1 MPTQQP
7 SGLDGTGVLAIWS
20 DAVPE
25 HEDEFNDWYTSQ
37 HLPERVG
44 VPGFRR
50 GRRYVKDTPG
60 ELRYFTLYECATIEV
75 LASAPYL
82 ERLNNP
88 TDWTRRAMPFF
99 RNGSRAAMVVASSAG
114 AGIGGLAATIQFTPA
129 ADRAADLQSWIAATG
144 RTLRESHPAL
154 TGWHLCQS
162 DDAVTRA
169 KAGTEEARASRR
181 PAAPAHPASPAA
193 PASSPAPRWLLMA
206 EATDRVPLDAAA
218 ELLAGD
224 TGLSGQGATGLTAF
238 HVYRLMIA
246 LTHAPGPE

>member
-1 MPTQQP
+1 MPTEER

-50 GRRYVKDTPG
+50 GRRYVKDAGG
-60 ELRYFTLYECATIEV
+60 ELKYFTLYETADIAV
-75 LASAPYL
+75 LESAPYL
-82 ERLNNP
+82 ERLNHP
-88 TDWTRRAMPFF
+88 TEWTRRAMPFF

-114 AGIGGLAATIQFTPA
+114 AGVGGLAATIQFSPGA
-129 ADRAADLQSWIAATG
+129 GQAEELQSWIVEAGA
-144 RTLRESHPAL
+144 TLRGTHSGL

-162 DDAVTRA
+162 DDQVTRA

-181 PAAPAHPASPAA
+181 PGAAALAAAPRP
-193 PASSPAPRWLLMA
+193 PRWMLLA
-206 EATDRVPLDAAA
+206 EATGPGALDAAG

-224 TGLSGQGATGLTAF
+224 AGLGGRGATGITAF

-246 LTHAPGPE
+246 LT

>member
-7 SGLDGTGVLAIWS
+7 SGLNGTGVLAIWS

-25 HEDEFNDWYTSQ
+25 HEAEFNDWYTSQ

-129 ADRAADLQSWIAATG
+129 AGRAADLQSWIAAAG
-144 RTLRESHPAL
+144 RTLRETHPAL

-162 DDAVTRA
+162 DDTVTRA

-181 PAAPAHPASPAA
+181 RPAPAPSPLPAA
-193 PASSPAPRWLLMA
+193 PASPRWMLMA
-206 EATDRVPLDAAA
+206 EATDRAPLDGAAR
-218 ELLAGD
+218 LLAAD
-224 TGLSGQGATGLTAF
+224 TGLSGQGATDITAF

-246 LTHAPGPE
+246 LTHGPAPE

>member
-1 MPTQQP
+1 MPTQEP
-7 SGLDGTGVLAIWS
+7 SGLHGTGVLAIWS

-25 HEDEFNDWYTSQ
+25 HEEEFNDWYTNQ

-60 ELRYFTLYECATIEV
+60 ELRYFTLYETADIGV
-75 LASAPYL
+75 LESAPYL

-99 RNGSRAAMVVASSAG
+99 SNGSRAAMTVASSAG
-114 AGIGGLAATIQFTPA
+114 AGVGGLAATIEFSPGAEQA
-129 ADRAADLQSWIAATG
+129 EELQSWIVATG
-144 RTLRESHPAL
+144 ALLRGTHPDL

-162 DDAVTRA
+162 DDQVTRA

-181 PAAPAHPASPAA
+181 PGAAAPAAASRP
-193 PASSPAPRWLLMA
+193 PRWMLLA
-206 EATDRVPLDAAA
+206 EATGRGALDAAGD
-218 ELLAGD
+218 LLTGD
-224 TGLSGQGATGLTAF
+224 AGLSGRGATGISAF

-246 LTHAPGPE
+246 LT